1 MGVVGVW
8 KKTLRSRFAKFRGT
22 RAGGARGV
30 FFDVEGRIKIF
41 PAVDLNFRTLS

>member
-1 MGVVGVW
+1 
-8 KKTLRSRFAKFRGT
+8 LRSGFAEFRGT